1 MSVDYTIEVITGA
14 FRHSGTMA
22 DVHLILHGT
31 LANSDVI
38 VLNQGLQ
45 YKLATGKAHI
55 VQTKQADLG
64 DIWGAQFI
72 KFDKGAHAEWLLDT
86 YSKIYL

>member
-1 MSVDYTIEVITGA
+1 MSVEYKIEVVTGA
-14 FRHSGTMA
+14 FRHGGTMS

-31 LANSDVI
+31 LANSDII
-38 VLNQGLQ
+38 VLNHGLQ
-45 YKLATGKAHI
+45 YKLATGKVHT
-55 VQTKQADLG
+55 VLTKQPDLG

-86 YSKIYL
+86 YSFM